1 MSEPEVIHVDFLF
14 ARLCRDIS
22 KWYDEHYFGK
32 DLEHR
37 KNTHLMVMQ
46 EKYESTTFSDDPVK
60 REEEII
66 AFLTMVQLTM

>member
-1 MSEPEVIHVDFLF
+1 MSVVIHVDFLF

-46 EKYESTTFSDDPVK
+46 EKYENSIFSDIPELL
-60 REEEII
+60 EEEVKD
-66 AFLTMVQLTM
+66 FLTKVQLIM